1 MIMQGKARNNMD
13 EDIKIDKHERRKR
26 LIEDFKKIFENN
38 VDAIK
43 FAENLPDEL
52 LDKFEVPLEEKRW
65 DMYPIEDNAMIRKIK
80 SESRR

>member
-1 MIMQGKARNNMD
+1 MN
-13 EDIKIDKHERRKR
+13 EDIKIDKHEHRKR
-26 LIEDFKKIFENN
+26 LIEDFKKIFGKDN

-43 FAENLPDEL
+43 FAENLPDEI

-65 DMYPIEDNAMIRKIK
+65 GMYPIEDNTMIRKIK

>member
-1 MIMQGKARNNMD
+1 MN

-26 LIEDFKKIFENN
+26 LIEDFKKIFGKDN

-43 FAENLPDEL
+43 FAKNLPDEL

-65 DMYPIEDNAMIRKIK
+65 DTYPIEDNAMIRKIK
-80 SESRR
+80 SDSRRWMLWKMT